1 MFILMAMRSVAPGS
15 RGYKI
20 KAVNIDTE
28 EIRIY
33 FSIYKASKDLKIAKS
48 AICSQVHTGCKN
60 KTCKKMVVFK
70 I

>member
-1 MFILMAMRSVAPGS
+1 LMAMRLVAPGS

-48 AICSQVHTGCKN
+48 AICSQVHTGCKT
-60 KTCKKMVVFK
+60 KPARKWLFSKCD
-70 I
+70 